1 LIRDEVYLRHILDA
15 IEVLRGYAVVG
26 ESAFMRD
33 GMRQDAV
40 VRQLAVIGEAAKL
53 LSADSRDSE
62 PDIPWREIAGMRD
75 RLIHGYA
82 SVDLNTVWRTVE
94 RDIPPLREA
103 VRRLL
108 GIA

>member
-1 LIRDEVYLRHILDA
+1 MIRDEVYLRHILDA
-15 IEVLRGYAVVG
+15 IEVVRGYADVG
-26 ESAFMRD
+26 EAEFMRD
-33 GMRQDAV
+33 GMRQDAI
-40 VRQLAVIGEAAKL
+40 VRQLAVIGEAVRL
-53 LSADSRDSE
+53 LSAESREAE

-82 SVDLNTVWRTVE
+82 SVDLHTVWRTVE

-108 GIA
+108 GRA